1 MGTSRF
7 ESLSVGNP
15 ESDHSRS
22 LQSHGFYVAEVSLP
36 LLVEVFLCAGDSCRR
51 YHVDKSIGM
60 IVDKAYAFFARFGSD
75 EHYHFQ
81 VMAFGNFFIVLDVF
95 FKRQIRNNDT
105 VDTAFPT

>member
-1 MGTSRF
+1 
-7 ESLSVGNP
+7 
-15 ESDHSRS
+15 
-22 LQSHGFYVAEVSLP
+22 
-36 LLVEVFLCAGDSCRR
+36 
-51 YHVDKSIGM
+51 M

-81 VMAFGNFFIVLDVF
+81 VMAFGNFFVVLDVF